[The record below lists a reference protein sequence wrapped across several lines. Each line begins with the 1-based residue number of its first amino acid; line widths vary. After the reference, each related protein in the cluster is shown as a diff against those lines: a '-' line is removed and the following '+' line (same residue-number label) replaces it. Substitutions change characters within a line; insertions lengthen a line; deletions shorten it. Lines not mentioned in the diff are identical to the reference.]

1 VTATAQERRGW
12 GGALVG
18 WWFRPAPRGRV
29 AALRTIVYLFIFIDV
44 FLTSSWVAQHA
55 AVPGELYRPLLLGRL
70 LPLPTPGSVLVP
82 VVKYALLV
90 CAAVAATN
98 RLPRLAGTAVF
109 LLYFEWMFIAMSYG
123 KVDHDRFAFLVALAV
138 SPTAGAARWG
148 DKTSDERAGWAIRCI
163 QVAVVLTY
171 FLSVFAKLRFGGLEW
186 LTGATLTR
194 AVIRRG
200 TFLAEPLL
208 DVPWVLQATQWG
220 IVLFELA
227 SPLLLVPGKVC
238 RRFLILAIVFHAVTF
253 SMITIIFLPHMICLF
268 SFVPLERIDPVRLRE
283 RLTQRRRRAARAI
296 A

>member
-1 VTATAQERRGW
+1 VKPTTQERSGW
-12 GGALVG
+12 GTTLAD
-18 WWFRPAPRGRV
+18 WWFRPVSRGRV

-44 FLTSSWVAQHA
+44 FLTTPWVAQHA
-55 AVPGELYRPLLLGRL
+55 AVPGELYEPLLLGRL
-70 LPLPTPGSVLVP
+70 LPLPTPGPVLVS
-82 VVKYALLV
+82 VVKYALLA
-90 CAAVAATN
+90 CALVAATN
-98 RLPRLAGTAVF
+98 RLPRLAGSAVF

-123 KVDHDRFAFLVALAV
+123 KVDHDRFAFLVALV
-138 SPTAGAARWG
+138 VLPTAGAARWG
-148 DKTSDERAGWAIRCI
+148 DKTSDERAGWAIRSI

-171 FLSVFAKLRFGGLEW
+171 FLSVFAKLRFGGLGW

-208 DVPWVLQATQWG
+208 EVPWVLQAAQWG

-227 SPLLLVPGKVC
+227 SPLLLVPGKIG
-238 RRFLILAIVFHAVTF
+238 RRFLIVAIVFHAVTF
-253 SMITIIFLPHMICLF
+253 STITIIFLPHMICLF

-283 RLTQRRRRAARAI
+283 RFTPRRKRAARAV